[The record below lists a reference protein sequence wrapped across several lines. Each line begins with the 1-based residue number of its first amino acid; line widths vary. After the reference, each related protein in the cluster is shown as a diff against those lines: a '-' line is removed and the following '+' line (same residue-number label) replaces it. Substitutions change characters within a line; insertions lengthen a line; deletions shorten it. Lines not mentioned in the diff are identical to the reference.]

1 MQTGEKYAIVIDNI
15 LGKKGRTTMKKCL
28 ICFLAAL
35 GLCCA
40 LTAEPQ
46 RAVRGNELT
55 QTQQKRHG

>member
-55 QTQQKRHG
+55 QT